1 MGTSLLSVLVSH
13 HSDQQKMSKIK
24 LTHYNARGR
33 AETIRLVLAYAGK
46 EFEDKRIAPED
57 MPSLKPSLPFG
68 QLPVLE
74 VDGDMIGQSMAI
86 ARYLASECG
95 IAGSSGL
102 VKAQVDE
109 VVDVIN
115 DVQNAMYGASFEK
128 DEKVKAEKMK
138 KVGEETI
145 PNNLA
150 NLEKVLERRAVLC
163 WELSHLG
170 GTPLPPAGRLDF
182 HPEPQVSGRHS
193 QACEPR
199 RENQEGSKHQ
209 EVAGGQTVHRVLE
222 RKIFG
227 ISFLFF

>member
-1 MGTSLLSVLVSH
+1 MGVTII
-13 HSDQQKMSKIK
+13 MSNIK
-24 LTHYNARGR
+24 LTYFNGRGR
-33 AETIRLVLAYAGK
+33 GETARLIPAYAGK
-46 EFEDKRIAPED
+46 EYEDRRVSFED

-74 VDGDMIGQSMAI
+74 VDGDTICQSMAI

-115 DVQNAMYGASFEK
+115 DGHNAMYGAFFEK

-145 PNNLA
+145 P
-150 NLEKVLERRAVLC
+150 K
-163 WELSHLG
+163 
-170 GTPLPPAGRLDF
+170 
-182 HPEPQVSGRHS
+182 
-193 QACEPR
+193 
-199 RENQEGSKHQ
+199 
-209 EVAGGQTVHRVLE
+209 
-222 RKIFG
+222 
-227 ISFLFF
+227 